1 MADRTTTSRAIAVG
15 QLPAA
20 TAAFIREQGAL
31 RGLFRDPL
39 VEVTHALRTDETTTK
54 KRLFGG
60 ARTSVRTV
68 EMLLT
73 PDLLVV
79 SYRDGTTDAEDPA
92 AQVSFHRLYQVEFSP
107 LPSELLDR
115 AAGAKLAVPAGL
127 MPLTSTPVG
136 GTHRGSRMVPLGDG
150 PDAAR
155 FREAL
160 LAATERSRRDAGA

>member
-1 MADRTTTSRAIAVG
+1 MAERSTTSRAIAVG

-20 TAAFIREQGAL
+20 TAAFISEQGAV

-39 VEVTHALRTDETTTK
+39 AEVTHALRTDETTTRR
-54 KRLFGG
+54 RLFGG
-60 ARTSVRTV
+60 AKTSVRTV

-79 SYRDGTTDAEDPA
+79 SYRDGTVDEDLA
-92 AQVSFHRLYQVEFSP
+92 AQVSFHRLNQIEFAP

-136 GTHRGSRMVPLGDG
+136 STQRGSRMVPLGDG

-160 LAATERSRRDAGA
+160 LAATERTRRGAGA

>member
-1 MADRTTTSRAIAVG
+1 MAERSTTSRAIAAG

-20 TAAFIREQGAL
+20 TAAFIREQGAV

-54 KRLFGG
+54 RRLFGG
-60 ARTSVRTV
+60 TRTSVRTV

-79 SYRDGTTDAEDPA
+79 SYRDGARDGEDPA
-92 AQVSFHRLYQVEFSP
+92 AQVSFHRLYQIEFAP
-107 LPSELLDR
+107 LPSELLER
-115 AAGAKLAVPAGL
+115 AGGAKVAVPAGL

-136 GTHRGSRMVPLGDG
+136 STQRGSRMVPLGDG

-160 LAATERSRRDAGA
+160 LAATERCRRGAGA